1 MRNLKIT
8 VVLALTGLMLSC
20 SPQKQEERK
29 DYLHQIDSLLTELRI
44 LDDSLNTLNIREV
57 QRIND
62 SLSLY
67 YDTTQVQDTQ
77 ERKFRLYEQSR
88 DILQWYGNVNR
99 EINYSR
105 SHLRALKDEFKNPD
119 IPDSTKRKKL
129 QKEKQII
136 VSIQERFD
144 EEYES
149 LGKEVKELLNSQQHT
164 DE

>member
-1 MRNLKIT
+1 MNHYKILMI
-8 VVLALTGLMLSC
+8 VVLTGLLFSC
-20 SPQKQEERK
+20 TSQKQESE
-29 DYLHQIDSLLTELRI
+29 DYSREIDSLLTDLRA

-67 YDTTQVQDTQ
+67 YDTAQVQDAQ

>member
-1 MRNLKIT
+1 MNHYKILMI
-8 VVLALTGLMLSC
+8 VVLTGLLFSC
-20 SPQKQEERK
+20 TSQKQESK
-29 DYLHQIDSLLTELRI
+29 DYSREIDSLLTDLRA

-67 YDTTQVQDTQ
+67 YDTAQVQDTQ